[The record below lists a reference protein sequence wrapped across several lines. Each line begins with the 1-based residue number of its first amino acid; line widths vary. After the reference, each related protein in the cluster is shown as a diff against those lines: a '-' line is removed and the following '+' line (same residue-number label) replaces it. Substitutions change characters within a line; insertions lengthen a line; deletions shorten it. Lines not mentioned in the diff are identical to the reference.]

1 MMTEDE
7 EVDVVAR
14 ILNRLAAQTLISTQ
28 NTMNML
34 LAMDKLPKE
43 QQTQTAVIAQTI
55 ENALLLA
62 LTVSVDKP
70 EWAHALVSSIDVLV
84 DDDMQTQE
92 NHRRFSEVFVNDHPI
107 EMELPAPLAER
118 GGDDEL
124 PDVGEILKDFNV
136 GQGE

>member
-1 MMTEDE
+1 MANADE
-7 EVDVVAR
+7 GADAVQRVLR
-14 ILNRLAAQTLISTQ
+14 GLAAQTVISTQ
-28 NTMNML
+28 NAIRMEL
-34 LAMDKLPKE
+34 GSGELP
-43 QQTQTAVIAQTI
+43 IAQQIALTI
-55 ENALLLA
+55 ENAIMLA

-70 EWAHALVSSIDVLV
+70 EWAHALVSSIDVYV
-84 DDDMQTQE
+84 DDDLNTQK
-92 NHRRFSEVFVNDHPI
+92 NHRMFSEMFANDHPI

>member
-1 MMTEDE
+1 MTEDE
-7 EVDVVAR
+7 EVNVVGR
-14 ILNRLAAQTLISTQ
+14 ILNRLAAQTVISTQ
-28 NTMNML
+28 STMNML

-43 QQTQTAVIAQTI
+43 RQTQTAVIAQTI
-55 ENALLLA
+55 ENAIMLA
-62 LTVSVDKP
+62 LTLSVDKP

-84 DDDMQTQE
+84 DDDMNTQE
-92 NHRRFSEVFVNDHPI
+92 NHRKFSEAFVNDHPI

-124 PDVGEILKDFNV
+124 PEVGEILKDFSV